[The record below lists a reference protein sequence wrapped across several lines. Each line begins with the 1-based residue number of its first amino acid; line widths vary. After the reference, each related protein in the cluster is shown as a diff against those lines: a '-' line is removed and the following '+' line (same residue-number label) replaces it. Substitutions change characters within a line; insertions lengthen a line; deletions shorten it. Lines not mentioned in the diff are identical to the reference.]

1 MRFFETPIFTRVVT
15 GLLTDEEYHSIQLAL
30 LFQPRAGRVIRG
42 SGGLRKL
49 RWSRRGQGKR
59 GGIRIIYF
67 WEESSASFYLL
78 YAFRKNE
85 QEDLTA
91 AQLRVLSRLVREEF
105 HEEK

>member
-1 MRFFETPIFTRVVT
+1 MRFFETPVFTRVVT
-15 GLLTDEEYHSIQLAL
+15 ELLTDEEYHSLQLAL

-49 RWSRRGQGKR
+49 RWSKRGQGKR
-59 GGIRIIYF
+59 GGIRVIYF
-67 WEESSASFYLL
+67 WEESSAAFYML
-78 YAFRKNE
+78 YAFPKNK

-91 AQLRVLSRLVREEF
+91 AQLRILSRLVREEF